1 MCYYWLVISYRVVF
15 FFIKKMEKK
24 LELYDVIF
32 LVGFVDF
39 YWEIFSTFYKNLG
52 RIGEFKVRGR
62 GYYINGGY

>member
-1 MCYYWLVISYRVVF
+1 
-15 FFIKKMEKK
+15 MEKK

-52 RIGEFKVRGR
+52 RIGEFKVRGW

>member
-1 MCYYWLVISYRVVF
+1 MF
-15 FFIKKMEKK
+15 FFLLKNKNK
-24 LELYDVIF
+24 LELYDVIC

-39 YWEIFSTFYKNLG
+39 YWEIFCTFYKNLG